1 MGNPMRVYNKDS
13 FYESWNLGST
23 LWVVN
28 GNDGIRVFQRDKFD
42 DKDKLLTKLLPYIKD
57 RKKYEVTSN
66 YII

>member
-13 FYESWNLGST
+13 FYKSWDLGST

-42 DKDKLLTKLLPYIKD
+42 DRDKLIKILLPYIKD
-57 RKKYEVTSN
+57 RKIYEVTSN

>member
-13 FYESWNLGST
+13 FYVSWNLGST
-23 LWVVN
+23 LWIVN

-42 DKDKLLTKLLPYIKD
+42 DREKLLTLLLPYIKD

>member
-1 MGNPMRVYNKDS
+1 MKVYNKDL
-13 FYESWNLGST
+13 FYESWDLGST

-42 DKDKLLTKLLPYIKD
+42 DREKLLTLLLPYIKD
-57 RKKYEVTSN
+57 RKIYEVTCN

>member
-1 MGNPMRVYNKDS
+1 MGNPMKVYNKVS
-13 FYESWNLGST
+13 FYESWDLGST

-28 GNDGIRVFQRDKFD
+28 GDGIRVFQRNNFD
-42 DKDKLLTKLLPYIKD
+42 DREQLLTELLPYIKD